1 MERVKYLILGA
12 GPAGLS
18 LANCLKQKGEE
29 SFLLLEKEKE
39 AGGLCRSMD
48 VDGAPLDIGGGHFL
62 DVRRP
67 EVNRFLFGFMPEEEW
82 NRYERDSKISFD
94 ERYIEQD
101 SGGHGNRYIDHPFE
115 ANIWQMKPE
124 KQKEYLESITEA
136 GCNKGEEMPE
146 RFVDWIYWKLGKRI
160 AEDYMLPYN
169 EKMFGKDLNILG
181 TYWLEKLPDVSY
193 EETRKS
199 CMEKKP
205 YGYQPGHAQ
214 FYYPKKYGYGE
225 LWLRMQKAV
234 GERIA
239 TSAAVKKLDAL
250 RRKVVC
256 ADGREYEA
264 ERIVTTIPWAEWEEI
279 IGMPDGFSRNV
290 RKLKHS
296 STQIEYVPEKMETK
310 AHWIY
315 YPEREISYHRILVR
329 HNFCPNGKGYWTETN
344 KERVEPDKGRFRYMN
359 EYAYPLNTADKPQIM
374 KELLEQARCRE
385 IYGLGR
391 WGEHEHYN
399 SDLVVERAM
408 RLAEELLGSENK
420 AVKCI

>member
-160 AEDYMLPYN
+160 AEDASL
-169 EKMFGKDLNILG
+169 
-181 TYWLEKLPDVSY
+181 
-193 EETRKS
+193 
-199 CMEKKP
+199 
-205 YGYQPGHAQ
+205 
-214 FYYPKKYGYGE
+214 
-225 LWLRMQKAV
+225 
-234 GERIA
+234 
-239 TSAAVKKLDAL
+239 
-250 RRKVVC
+250 
-256 ADGREYEA
+256 
-264 ERIVTTIPWAEWEEI
+264 
-279 IGMPDGFSRNV
+279 
-290 RKLKHS
+290 
-296 STQIEYVPEKMETK
+296 
-310 AHWIY
+310 
-315 YPEREISYHRILVR
+315 
-329 HNFCPNGKGYWTETN
+329 
-344 KERVEPDKGRFRYMN
+344 
-359 EYAYPLNTADKPQIM
+359 
-374 KELLEQARCRE
+374 
-385 IYGLGR
+385 
-391 WGEHEHYN
+391 
-399 SDLVVERAM
+399 
-408 RLAEELLGSENK
+408 
-420 AVKCI
+420 